1 MEAGATKAKE
11 AGTELPTEVFRAK
24 MPESPDV
31 IVGAPAP
38 AVARIVV
45 PVPDKVRPVG
55 AEVIVPTTQRDGV
68 VALMAPGA
76 LAELAAVFIAVE
88 QIPLGIGSLGAV
100 DLVIGVGGAAC

>member
-38 AVARIVV
+38 VPATARIVM
-45 PVPDKVRPVG
+45 PLPDSVSPVG
-55 AEVIVPTTQRDGV
+55 
-68 VALMAPGA
+68 
-76 LAELAAVFIAVE
+76 
-88 QIPLGIGSLGAV
+88 
-100 DLVIGVGGAAC
+100 